1 MRLSTLTLEVQFR
14 QWLEHVEVSRQF
26 NIIRVGEY
34 KKHVRL
40 FSKMNYF
47 QSIEENFFSKELLF
61 SRYFVCL
68 DRRETSTALSFW
80 WVPIGGFHVTA
91 SQPSWWTV
99 NKRSLI
105 SSLCLST
112 SICSFHHCYLSP
124 EIGWKPPISIIL
136 VLGALSI
143 EKLDWN

>member
-47 QSIEENFFSKELLF
+47 QQVTLKGLRIPDSGFRIPDSYLPQTLQKH
-61 SRYFVCL
+61 
-68 DRRETSTALSFW
+68 
-80 WVPIGGFHVTA
+80 GG
-91 SQPSWWTV
+91 Q
-99 NKRSLI
+99 
-105 SSLCLST
+105 
-112 SICSFHHCYLSP
+112 
-124 EIGWKPPISIIL
+124 
-136 VLGALSI
+136 
-143 EKLDWN
+143 